1 MEEFQNKAKNHQ
13 KIDSIADMKNFVEN
27 YPQFKKMSGTVSKHV
42 TLVSELSRLV
52 SSRNLL
58 AVSELEQEIVSGGE
72 HREMAKQVLDCTV
85 FCITADCVYQVGE
98 LLQNPRTLL
107 EDATRLAMLFALRYI
122 VLCTVYR
129 YWVIS
134 NVLNCGVVSV
144 GSRRRRAARCG
155 RGWPS

>member
-58 AVSELEQEIVSGGE
+58 AVSELEQEIVSGGD

-85 FCITADCVYQVGE
+85 FCITTDGTVSGGRAVTEPSHPARGRHAAGDVV
-98 LLQNPRTLL
+98 
-107 EDATRLAMLFALRYI
+107 
-122 VLCTVYR
+122 CTPVHPPVCR
-129 YWVIS
+129 H
-134 NVLNCGVVSV
+134 
-144 GSRRRRAARCG
+144 
-155 RGWPS
+155 